1 MKLKF
6 ILKKKVLYIIDTL
19 EVGGA
24 ERSTLEIASRLKH
37 WHPVICQLYKGSS
50 LLSDYSLSKNQLIN
64 FGLKGPYQFW
74 KASRK
79 LLDALEH
86 TKPDLVVAT
95 LLRSELVARYCC
107 RKKGIPIVG
116 TFVNDTYS
124 TYELRN
130 IKFSL
135 RWKIRFF
142 QLLNG
147 LSARWCVLFLSNSVS
162 IKDSNTRALLIPT
175 SKVVV
180 IPRGR
185 RVPDHFPA
193 RRVID
198 NQYPVFCNVGR
209 LIRRKGQMEL
219 LKAFELLLADYPGA
233 SLRIAGEGVFRKELE
248 QYIEEKNLKGR
259 VELLGTERRIE
270 DFYRKADIAVFPSY
284 YEGFSGAVLEA
295 TLAGIPILLS
305 DIPMNKEVVPSDGA
319 IFFPVM
325 NVEALYQSMLE
336 VLKNHDQALVRSRV
350 AFSFAA
356 GKFDI
361 EVIARRHEEIYDKV
375 ISGLK

>member
-1 MKLKF
+1 MEKR
-6 ILKKKVLYIIDTL
+6 VLFVIDTL

-24 ERSTLEIASRLKH
+24 ERSTLEIASRLKD
-37 WHPVICQLYKGSS
+37 WQPLICQLYNGSA
-50 LLSDYSLSKNQLIN
+50 LLSDYSFPNNQIIN
-64 FGLKGPYQFW
+64 LGLHGPYQFW
-74 KASRK
+74 KACRR
-79 LLDALEH
+79 LLNVLEQ

-107 RKKGIPIVG
+107 RTKGIPIVG

-124 TYELRN
+124 AYELRY

-142 QLLNG
+142 QFLNG

-162 IKDSNTRALLIPT
+162 IKDSNSRALLIPA
-175 SKVVV
+175 SKIVV

-193 RRVID
+193 RRNID

-219 LKAFELLLADYPGA
+219 LKAFTMLLADHPGA
-233 SLRIAGEGVFRKELE
+233 YLRIAGDGVFRKELE
-248 QYIEEKNLKGR
+248 QYIEEKDLKSR
-259 VELLGTERRIE
+259 VELLGTERRIG
-270 DFYRKADIAVFPSY
+270 DFYHNADIAIFPSY

-295 TLAGIPILLS
+295 ALAGIPMLLS
-305 DIPMNKEVVPSDGA
+305 DIPMNREVVPSDGA

-325 NVEALYQSMLE
+325 NVEALYHSMLE
-336 VLKNHDQALVRSRV
+336 VLKNHDQALERSKV

-361 EVIARRHEEIYDKV
+361 ASIAVRHEELYDKV
-375 ISGLK
+375 ILGLK